1 MKRIIVAL
9 TSMAILAGACARE
22 ESNPITNGQGE
33 IAGEVTTES
42 VILQSRL
49 TMGDA
54 LVDGDLPGAKGIA
67 RFEVATSMEFVD
79 SLTTGWLRATSE
91 HDFIVKAKLDGL
103 DAGTRYYYRLG
114 YGPTEDRTTT
124 GPTRTF
130 KTLDGSTAS
139 TEVSFVAVTGMNY
152 HRFHHT
158 PNRAYKGSDKDLGY
172 PALVTILES
181 KPDFFVATGD
191 NVYYDVPYKG
201 RAETAAEM
209 RKKWHEQ
216 LVQPRYIDLFAQV
229 PTYWE
234 KDDHDSRY
242 NDSDNTRDAEPSPEL
257 GAAIFLEQVP
267 VADPSSSSPVTYRT
281 HRINKLLQIWLT
293 EGRDH
298 VRTAGGSSSMSTIES
313 KLAFSS
319 ISAMCLRPSRRRKG
333 FEAAHGHVGALR
345 WLRRDGI
352 RYRWRGPGPMDCRSR

>member
-9 TSMAILAGACARE
+9 ASTAILAGACARE
-22 ESNPITNGQGE
+22 ESTPITNGQGE

-49 TMGDA
+49 TIGDE
-54 LVDGDLPGAKGIA
+54 LVDGDLPGAEGVA
-67 RFEVATSMEFVD
+67 RFEVATSTEFAD
-79 SLTTGWLRATSE
+79 SVTTGWLRATSE
-91 HDFIVKAKLDGL
+91 HDFIVKAKIDGL
-103 DAGTRYYYRLG
+103 DAGARYYYRLG
-114 YGPTEDRTTT
+114 YRFTEDRTTT

-130 KTLDGSTAS
+130 KTLDGPEAS
-139 TEVSFVAVTGMNY
+139 TEVSFVAVTGMDY
-152 HRFHHT
+152 HRFHHA
-158 PNRAYKGSDKDLGY
+158 PNRAYTGPDKDLGY
-172 PALVTILES
+172 PALETILES

-191 NVYYDVPYKG
+191 NVYYDIPYEG
-201 RAETAAEM
+201 RAETAAGM

-216 LVQPRYIDLFAQV
+216 LVQPRYVDLFAEV

-242 NDSDNTRDAEPSPEL
+242 NDSDNTSDAEPSPEL

-293 EGRDH
+293 EGRDYRSPNMMEPGPDKSLWGEEQREWLE
-298 VRTAGGSSSMSTIES
+298 RTLLES
-313 KLAFSS
+313 DATFKIL
-319 ISAMCLRPSRRRKG
+319 ISPTLFLRTGTDR
-333 FEAAHGHVGALR
+333 A
-345 WLRRDGI
+345 WLR
-352 RYRWRGPGPMDCRSR
+352 